1 MKQSEIDRREQERVG
16 FQWWFTTHSSGDLL
30 QDYLQL
36 AEDDGSWFE
45 QLYGRQE
52 LMTAQWVWDNAYAPD
67 RRYAIRHLIKTE
79 GHPFYLKFKDVW
91 FKEYTDR
98 AEYRKT
104 KPHYW

>member
-1 MKQSEIDRREQERVG
+1 MKQSEIDRCEQEKVG
-16 FQWWFTTHSSGDLL
+16 FQWWFTDYGSGDLL

-36 AEDDGSWFE
+36 ANDDGSWFE

-52 LMTAQWVWDNAYAPD
+52 HMTAQWVWDNVYAPD

-79 GHPFYLKFKDVW
+79 GHPFYLRFKDAW
-91 FKEYTDR
+91 LKEFDER